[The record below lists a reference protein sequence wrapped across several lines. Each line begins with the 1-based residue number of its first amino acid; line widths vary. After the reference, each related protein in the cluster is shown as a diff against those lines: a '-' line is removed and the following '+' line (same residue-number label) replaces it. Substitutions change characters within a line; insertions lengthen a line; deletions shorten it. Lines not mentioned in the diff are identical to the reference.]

1 MTEPTSCELGEFFRG
16 YVECALWSS
25 TDQSTESGGYPLDDN
40 YGPDDIDGATVLVAR
55 DECADFVRAN
65 YADLCA
71 YVRVPNAFA
80 NWASAG
86 HDFWLTRNRHGAG
99 FWDRGLGEL
108 GDRLTEAS
116 HPYGEAYLMPG
127 DGMGELFFS

>member
-40 YGPDDIDGATVLVAR
+40 YGPGDIDGATVLVAR

-71 YVRVPNAFA
+71 YAGPRG
-80 NWASAG
+80 WASAG
-86 HDFWLTRNRHGAG
+86 HDFWLTRNHHGAG
-99 FWDRGLGEL
+99 FWDRGLGKL
-108 GDRLTEAS
+108 GDRLTSAS
-116 HPYGEAYLMPG
+116 HPYGDAYLMPG
-127 DGMGELFFS
+127 DDGALFFS